1 MGVNKTVKKN
11 FVTLVSLFVLSSANA
26 SVFEH
31 EASLDKI
38 ANELP
43 ELKSIECKFI
53 QEKQFSNLV
62 LKSSGDF
69 TFEKGKG
76 VIFYTTYPVKSV
88 TSYTSREYRQINNVI
103 TAISNKSYSR
113 LQKDFKFFFE
123 KKEKGWTLALMPKQ
137 DTSAY
142 NYLKSIEINGREN
155 IDKIVI
161 LTCDKT
167 KTTIWFQS

>member
-1 MGVNKTVKKN
+1 MVRII
-11 FVTLVSLFVLSSANA
+11 FLICLLLIQPAYAN
-26 SVFEH
+26 VFEH
-31 EASLDKI
+31 EAQLDKI
-38 ANELP
+38 VKELP
-43 ELKSIECKFI
+43 ELNSIKCKFR
-53 QEKQFSNLV
+53 QEKQISNIL

-69 TFEKGKG
+69 TFDKGKG

-142 NYLKSIEINGREN
+142 NYLKSIEIDGREN

-167 KTTIWFQS
+167 KTTIWFQR